1 MIGVISDIHGNFPAL
16 VAVLEDMPPVEVI
29 LCAGDV
35 VGYYPYPNEVIDKL
49 KSLDVQ
55 CILGNHDRAVLGGD
69 YSNFNK
75 YAASAVRWTIDA
87 LSEDSLNYLKN
98 LNNFMR
104 WKIDGKKVAVHHGA
118 PFDEDFYVMPENVDE
133 SLLNYDGAD
142 VLILGH
148 THVPFVVD
156 YGDKVILNPGAVGQ
170 PRDGNPKASYAVMN
184 LDKWEFE
191 IRRVDYPIDEVE
203 KKILEEGLPVFLAER
218 LYYGY

>member
-16 VAVLEDMPPVEVI
+16 MAVLEDMPPVEVI

-104 WKIDGKKVAVHHGA
+104 WKIEGKKVAVHHGA

-142 VLILGH
+142 ILILGH

-156 YGDKVILNPGAVGQ
+156 YGDRAILNPGAVGQ
-170 PRDGNPKASYAVMN
+170 PRDGNPKASYAVMD
-184 LDKWEFE
+184 LDKWDFE
-191 IRRVDYPIDEVE
+191 IRRVDYPIEEVE
-203 KKILEEGLPVFLAER
+203 KRILEEGLPAFLAER